1 MEAMWSGYTNATKPA
16 DVPRLLGVLKVL
28 LDHGA
33 DPDGKDRWDW
43 TLLHYACEEFDL
55 AKLLLDK
62 GANPNAVENERGQ
75 RPLHYAADEGRTAAV
90 ELLISR
96 GADVNAKDYYGH
108 TALSYAEDLGD
119 TDMFGR
125 PRKTPLTAEA
135 KAAKKEVARV
145 LRKHGAKE

>member
-43 TLLHYACEEFDL
+43 SLLHYACEELDL

-62 GANPNAVENERGQ
+62 GANPNAVGNERGL
-75 RPLHYAADEGRTAAV
+75 RPLHLTADKGRTAAV
-90 ELLISR
+90 QLLIRR
-96 GADVNAKDYYGH
+96 GADVHAKDYYGR

-119 TDMFGR
+119 NDILGR